1 MIKKVVI
8 KGFKRFQDTTFEFP
22 GHVVIAG
29 PNNTGKTTA
38 LQAIAAWSFSYNQW
52 KTLNNFNPR
61 NGYERKPIARQAFSS
76 VPLRTY
82 DLLWRDRNY
91 RDSIEIEVVA
101 EAGWSLAMEFIP
113 DSTEQIYVHPKA
125 NVPANVARDTNLNV
139 VFVPA
144 MTGLSKQEPWYHV
157 QATIDDLLGQAK
169 PGDVLRNLL
178 VQARQTQT
186 AWDALQ
192 ESIHRLF
199 GFELIP
205 PDTSG
210 PYIIAEYKRRGGGP
224 TFDIASAG
232 SGFQQVL
239 MLLTFLNTRPS
250 SVLLLDEPD
259 AHLHWI
265 LQDAILG
272 ELHTVAARQRSQLIV
287 ATHSE
292 EIINSAEPDSLCV
305 LFDTP
310 RMLGSTIDR
319 NRLLN
324 ALKLVSNTDIMNS
337 LQAKGVLFTEDYTD
351 LEILKAWAVKL
362 NHRFATILPHDILLK
377 KMGGS
382 DFQRARQF
390 YEAITLVRDI
400 PGLVLLDRDA
410 RREIESQPITGKG
423 LQRVRWARYE
433 IENYLLHPEVL
444 KRYVSKLVGEGGA
457 ADPYLRDLEKYLQEN
472 YPPAFFKDP
481 FSNNPAWSETKA
493 RENLIPPLLSAAGI
507 HNVPHTKYFEIAA
520 LMQPNE
526 IHPEVTEKLDAIIQA
541 LGL

>member
-82 DLLWRDRNY
+82 DLLWRDRHY

-125 NVPANVARDTNLNV
+125 NVPANVARDTSLNV

-178 VQARQTQT
+178 VQAHQTQT

-239 MLLTFLNTRPS
+239 MLLTFLNTRPGS
-250 SVLLLDEPD
+250 LLLLDEPD

-272 ELHTVAARQRSQLIV
+272 ELRAVAARHKSQLIV

-292 EIINSAEPDSLCV
+292 QIINSAEPDSLCV
-305 LFDTP
+305 LFDKP
-310 RMLGSTIDR
+310 ALLSSTVER
-319 NRLLN
+319 NRLLS
-324 ALKLVSNTDIMNS
+324 ALKLVSNTDIMEA
-337 LQAKGVLFTEDYTD
+337 LQARGILFTEDYTD
-351 LEILKAWAVKL
+351 LEILRVLAVRL
-362 NHRFATILPHDILLK
+362 NHPFASVSPHDILWK

-382 DFQRARQF
+382 DFQKARQF
-390 YEAITLVRDI
+390 YDAITMVREI
-400 PGLVLLDRDA
+400 PALVLLDGDA
-410 RREIESQPITGKG
+410 RQEIQAEPVTGKG
-423 LQRVRWARYE
+423 LQRIRWNRYE
-433 IENYLLHPEVL
+433 IESYLLHPISLARFVQVASGSAPDGP
-444 KRYVSKLVGEGGA
+444 YVQ
-457 ADPYLRDLEKYLQEN
+457 DLRTHFEQT
-472 YPPAFFKDP
+472 YPPQFLKDP
-481 FSNNPAWSETKA
+481 FADLPFLVNTKA
-493 RENLIPPLLSAAGI
+493 RTDLLPPALAAAGLPAFPYQQF
-507 HNVPHTKYFEIAA
+507 HEIASVMEPA
-520 LMQPNE
+520 E
-526 IHPEVTEKLDAIIQA
+526 IHPEVVLKLDAIMQA